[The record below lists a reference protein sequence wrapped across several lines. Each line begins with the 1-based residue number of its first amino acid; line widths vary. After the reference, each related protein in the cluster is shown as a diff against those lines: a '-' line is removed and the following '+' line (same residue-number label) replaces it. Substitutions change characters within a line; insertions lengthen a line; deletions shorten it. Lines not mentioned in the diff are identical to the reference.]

1 MNSSQRSPSPPALRL
16 ERGGT
21 MPLHAKAEKLL
32 RRLMAQPAYGAG
44 ALLPDEVSLARTLG
58 ISRNTLRVA
67 IGRLVQEGRLERK
80 SGVGTRVVE
89 PRVQSG
95 IGSWH
100 SFTREMAAKGVTAET
115 YSTKIATLPA
125 TGAAAQALQIPAE
138 TPVLCVERVR
148 GWDGRAEVHFQSWL
162 HPRLKLTEGDDFTL
176 PLYQMIQERC
186 SVVADESQEELQA
199 VKADRRL
206 ARLLAI
212 PVGTALLRRVRT
224 VLDTG
229 RRPIEFAIVH
239 YRCERF
245 TLTLNLRKE

>member
-1 MNSSQRSPSPPALRL
+1 
-16 ERGGT
+16 
-21 MPLHAKAEKLL
+21 LHIKAEQLL
-32 RRLMAQPAYGAG
+32 RQLMAQSDYGIG
-44 ALLPDEVSLARTLG
+44 ALLPDEVSLSRTLG

-67 IGRLVQEGRLERK
+67 IGRLVQEGRLVRK

-100 SFTREMAAKGVTAET
+100 SFTREMAAKGLTAET
-115 YSTKIATLPA
+115 YSTRITTRPA
-125 TGAAAQALQIPAE
+125 TEAAAQALQIAAG

-148 GWDGRAEVHFQSWL
+148 GWNRRPEVHFQSCL
-162 HPRLKLTEGDDFTL
+162 SPRLKLTDKDDFTR
-176 PLYQMIQERC
+176 PLYQLIQERC

-199 VKADRRL
+199 VNADRRL
-206 ARLLAI
+206 ARLLEM

-224 VLDTG
+224 VLDNG